1 MSLAM
6 SRNNLPKSE
15 AIVAKTE
22 DTPGKK
28 RVRAVH
34 AVMMRW
40 VLDGNSPDE
49 ILRENPGSLQEFV
62 AQSYVRNLYDAVPG
76 TKIALQAA
84 KELRLLIDGNDEDSS
99 VPMIPVTYV
108 QRLIENDNGSV
119 SKEREIQHEVRL
131 ALKEDNR

>member
-6 SRNNLPKSE
+6 SRNNQPKSE
-15 AIVAKTE
+15 ALVQKTE

-40 VLDGNSPDE
+40 VLDEMSPEE

-62 AQSYVRNLYDAVPG
+62 AQAYVRNLFEAAPG

-108 QRLIENDNGSV
+108 QRLIENENGSV
-119 SKEREIQHEVRL
+119 SKEREIKHEVRL
-131 ALKEDNR
+131 ALKEENQ